1 MSDFEE
7 KLNAILSNPDAMA
20 QVASLAQSLG
30 YGLGTGIGFTAAL
43 CLVDEAKHQLKRCA
57 VPSSFRGMPVLFLYL
72 GLVSLAIYG
81 LTGHP
86 LPQ

>member
-30 YGLGTGIGFTAAL
+30 AGAPSQIGRAH
-43 CLVDEAKHQLKRCA
+43 V
-57 VPSSFRGMPVLFLYL
+57 
-72 GLVSLAIYG
+72 
-81 LTGHP
+81 
-86 LPQ
+86 